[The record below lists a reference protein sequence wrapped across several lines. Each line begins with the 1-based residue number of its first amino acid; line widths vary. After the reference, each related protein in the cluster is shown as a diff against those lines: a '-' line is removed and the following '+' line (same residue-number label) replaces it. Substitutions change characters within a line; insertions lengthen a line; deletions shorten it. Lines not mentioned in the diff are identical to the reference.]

1 MKKTTKL
8 TYFINLHNGI
18 LDINLERDTFW
29 DNKIHL
35 FEAYEENYI
44 HFNFFASHYFKS
56 FGNIE
61 NKKKHDIFDYYS
73 QNC

>member
-1 MKKTTKL
+1 MKKTNEL
-8 TYFINLHNGI
+8 TYTVSLHNGI
-18 LDINLERDTFW
+18 LDIRLVRETFW
-29 DNKIHL
+29 DRKIHL

-44 HFNFFASHYFKS
+44 HSKVFASHYYQS

-61 NKKKHDIFDYYS
+61 NKKNHTVFDYHS